1 MVTQAR
7 AFTTRALIVKG
18 AAIAFE
24 RYGYDGASLNDVV
37 ESAGTTKGALYFHFK
52 TKEALALEV
61 VAEHHRRT
69 VQAVH
74 AIESANGS
82 GLRRIVMICHDMAR
96 QIIDDPLVRAGLRV
110 TLELSVSEGP
120 HHPLEVWTDACVH
133 SAELAIRQGDL
144 RGELDP
150 AGFGRFLIAA
160 FTGVQLLSEVHTG
173 RADLRDRV
181 DEMLRILLS
190 GLMPP
195 RRRSRL
201 DTALADSRAAD
212 EPADA
217 DTTA

>member
-7 AFTTRALIVKG
+7 AITTRALIIKG

-69 VQAVH
+69 ARSVQ
-74 AIESANGS
+74 AIESDNGS
-82 GLRRIVMICHDMAR
+82 GLRRIVLLCHGMAR
-96 QIIDDPLVRAGLRV
+96 QILEDPLVRAGLRV
-110 TLELSVSEGP
+110 TLELSVSDGP
-120 HHPLEVWTDACVH
+120 HRPLEVWTDACVR
-133 SAELAIRQGDL
+133 SADLAIRQGDL
-144 RGELDP
+144 RDDLDP
-150 AGFGRFLIAA
+150 AALGRFIVAA

-173 RADLRDRV
+173 RADLRERI
-181 DEMLRILLS
+181 DEMLRIVLS

-201 DTALADSRAAD
+201 DKALAHTWDPD
-212 EPADA
+212 EPADTSA
-217 DTTA
+217 